1 MKMTI
6 SEAIQNKSVQE
17 FIMERI
23 NSSRATFE
31 KLGDESEKFFKKAQ
45 DQVDTFIA
53 DDARKTVEDLLDQG
67 RKMLGQIEE
76 RINEGIEAGLKK
88 LSIPS
93 MKEFEELKL
102 QVSKLNAEV
111 KKIKKRIPA
120 KAKAA
125 PKTKR
130 AKKAA

>member
-1 MKMTI
+1 MTI
-6 SEAIQNKSVQE
+6 SEAIQNKSVQD
-17 FIMERI
+17 FFMEKF

-45 DQVDTFIA
+45 GQVDTFIA
-53 DDARKTVEDLLDQG
+53 EDARKTLEEMIEQG

-76 RINEGIEAGLKK
+76 RINVGIEAGLKK

-93 MKEFEELKL
+93 MKEFEDLKL
-102 QVSKLNAEV
+102 QVAKLEVEV

-120 KAKAA
+120 KAKAKAA
-125 PKTKR
+125 PRAKR

>member
-1 MKMTI
+1 MTI

-31 KLGDESEKFFKKAQ
+31 KLGDESGKIIKKAQ
-45 DQVDTFIA
+45 DQVDTFVA
-53 DDARKTVEDLLDQG
+53 EDARKTMDDLLEQG

-76 RINEGIEAGLKK
+76 RINVGIEAGLKK

-93 MKEFEELKL
+93 MKDFEDLKL
-102 QVSKLNAEV
+102 QVSKIEAEV

-125 PKTKR
+125 PKAKR